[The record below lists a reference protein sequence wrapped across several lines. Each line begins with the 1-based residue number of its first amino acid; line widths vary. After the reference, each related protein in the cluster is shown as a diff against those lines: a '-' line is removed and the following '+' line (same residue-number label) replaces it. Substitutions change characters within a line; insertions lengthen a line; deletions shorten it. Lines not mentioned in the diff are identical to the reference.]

1 MCGPMVAP
9 KKQIGVTTKQQWHIH
24 ESTNSSSH
32 NCSTRCYMTMINI
45 LFQRSTPWE
54 GK

>member
-1 MCGPMVAP
+1 MRGPMVAP
-9 KKQIGVTTKQQWHIH
+9 KKQIGVITKQQWYIH
-24 ESTNSSSH
+24 KSTSSSSR
-32 NCSTRCYMTMINI
+32 NGSSQCYMTMINI